1 MRGIK
6 ILNFNKIN
14 AKKSFLKY
22 LPFVIFF
29 AIIFIWHFTLPR
41 LGDDLMF
48 GKVYH
53 HYNIFNYLSLRYE
66 IWSSRSLIEFF
77 VVPLTGLPRIIWN
90 FFDSIVFLLMAVL
103 IPKIFLNME
112 KIDEKKSVI
121 YNSLSCIMVL
131 IYIFTTT
138 EALAS
143 AGYVATTLNYTWPL
157 FFGLLHFY
165 LVKKYV
171 FSENK
176 SSTKQKIAIYATM
189 IFALIF
195 AINQEMMLV
204 IVSVA
209 YLLIVLYCLRN
220 KVKIPNSVFFM
231 VFIIFLEFLNVYL
244 CPGNHLRYY
253 HEISHWFPDYY
264 NLTLVNKIDL
274 GITVLL
280 NRIVLLY
287 SLISLFLF
295 AILPIYLR
303 SITKKK
309 FPVMISLIPLI
320 IVVTL
325 GLMNLMGYMPIVDFI
340 KVGMTKYGLVHSN
353 LKHILIISS
362 IYAVI
367 IFSVMYTLIKIYKHG
382 EKKLSS
388 IIFCLLILG
397 FTSQMMRG
405 FSPTC
410 WASAQRWEIY
420 YYFCVTCATYILS
433 VELLESRYDNCKNW
447 LLNRKLWK
455 FMHNLFS
462 SGKNNHNIKR

>member
-6 ILNFNKIN
+6 TLNFNKIN
-14 AKKSFLKY
+14 AKKSLLKY

-138 EALAS
+138 DALAS

-176 SSTKQKIAIYATM
+176 SSAKQKIAIYATM

-204 IVSVA
+204 LVSVA

-244 CPGNHLRYY
+244 CPGNHLRY
-253 HEISHWFPDYY
+253 
-264 NLTLVNKIDL
+264 
-274 GITVLL
+274 
-280 NRIVLLY
+280 
-287 SLISLFLF
+287 
-295 AILPIYLR
+295 
-303 SITKKK
+303 
-309 FPVMISLIPLI
+309 
-320 IVVTL
+320 
-325 GLMNLMGYMPIVDFI
+325 
-340 KVGMTKYGLVHSN
+340 
-353 LKHILIISS
+353 
-362 IYAVI
+362 
-367 IFSVMYTLIKIYKHG
+367 
-382 EKKLSS
+382 
-388 IIFCLLILG
+388 
-397 FTSQMMRG
+397 
-405 FSPTC
+405 
-410 WASAQRWEIY
+410 
-420 YYFCVTCATYILS
+420 
-433 VELLESRYDNCKNW
+433 
-447 LLNRKLWK
+447 
-455 FMHNLFS
+455 
-462 SGKNNHNIKR
+462 